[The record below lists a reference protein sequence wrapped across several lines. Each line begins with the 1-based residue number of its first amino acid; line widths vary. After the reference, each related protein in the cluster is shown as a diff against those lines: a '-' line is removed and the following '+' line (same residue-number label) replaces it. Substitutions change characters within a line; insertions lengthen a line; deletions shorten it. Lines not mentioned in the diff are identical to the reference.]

1 MFLQDYIRGH
11 YIAPW
16 LDPRSITGPIQ
27 IDDQN
32 EYDVLDSFCR
42 IRVTFLSRE
51 ATDFDLNLQN
61 VPWDG
66 QVENVAEEL
75 DGEWSEIRT
84 GRCLTL
90 GLTVKSDRQIRRLA
104 EAIRKVTGRGKRY
117 DDCNW
122 KWITVRVSDSLKKFA
137 DLLLDYRRH
146 NPLMPSRT
154 ARQAMEH

>member
-27 IDDQN
+27 IDDHN

-42 IRVTFLSRE
+42 IRVTFPGRE
-51 ATDFDLNLQN
+51 AIGFDLNLQN
-61 VPWDG
+61 VPWDE

-75 DGEWSEIRT
+75 EGEWSEIHT

-90 GLTVKSDRQIRRLA
+90 GLTARSDRQIRRLA

-122 KWITVRVSDSLKKFA
+122 KWITVRVSGSLKKFA
-137 DLLLDYRRH
+137 GLLLDYRRQ
-146 NPLMPSRT
+146 NPLMPSRS
-154 ARQAMEH
+154 AR

>member
-16 LDPRSITGPIQ
+16 IDPRSVSGPIH
-27 IDDQN
+27 IDDRN

-42 IRVTFLSRE
+42 ILVKFQSQE
-51 ATDFDLNLQN
+51 ATEFDLTLQN
-61 VPWDG
+61 VPWDEL
-66 QVENVAEEL
+66 VEQVAEEL
-75 DGEWSEIRT
+75 AGEWSEIRT
-84 GRCLTL
+84 GRCLTV
-90 GLTVKSDRQIRRLA
+90 GLTASSDQQIRRLA

-137 DLLLDYRRH
+137 GLLVEYRRH
-146 NPLMPSRT
+146 NPLIRSRT
-154 ARQAMEH
+154 AR